1 MIRRFEKKDLEE
13 IMKIWLDTNIQA
25 HDFIP
30 ADYWKNN
37 FDSVKRMLPEAEIYV
52 YEIEGNVRAFIGI
65 NSGYIAG
72 IFVFSEMQSNGMGKQ
87 LLDKAKELYSN
98 LRLSVYQKNQK
109 AINFYRRE
117 QFVVKQEQIDENTGE
132 AEYLMTWK
140 K

>member
-1 MIRRFEKKDLEE
+1 MIRRFEKEDLEK

-52 YEIEGNVRAFIGI
+52 CEAQGNIKAFIGI
-65 NSGYIAG
+65 DSGYIAG
-72 IFVFSEMQSNGMGKQ
+72 IFVSSEMQSNGMGKQ

-98 LRLSVYQKNQK
+98 LSLSVYQKNQK
-109 AINFYRRE
+109 AIQFYRRE
-117 QFVVKQEQIDENTGE
+117 QFAVKQEQIDENTGE